1 MRLTGVTDKLQ
12 GKLFTELGI
21 DDTTSKSQVQH
32 KAQTGLGY
40 EDVLFPFMALLTGIF
55 MALLQLG
62 LETAVK
68 CKKKYSDDGD
78 QYEEDESRSQKAE
91 DIIDDIHVLLMANH
105 NELGGIKF
113 LDKIRMLSSLQDG
126 TLQ

>member
-1 MRLTGVTDKLQ
+1 MKQTGITDRLQQKL
-12 GKLFTELGI
+12 LGESNI
-21 DDTTSKSQVQH
+21 HWSTSKTRVQDIT
-32 KAQTGLGY
+32 QTGLRY
-40 EDVLFPFMALLTGIF
+40 EDVMFPFLALLTGIF
-55 MALLQLG
+55 MALLLLG

-113 LDKIRMLSSLQDG
+113 LDKIRMLSSLQDS